1 MNETGTPLY
10 QLTLFVLSIY
20 VLVALLAEAFI
31 VQDAEIQSVLQY
43 IDFGICL
50 VFLAD
55 FFVNLYKAE
64 SRREYMRWGWLDFL
78 SSIPAI
84 DVLRW
89 GRVSRIVR
97 IVRYL
102 RALRSIRILLQ
113 GIKTSRFETL
123 TWSVFLIV
131 FVSFTLS
138 AAFILEFERTYGSTI
153 NTAES
158 ALWWAFLNIMNAKT
172 SINQALSP
180 EGIIITTVLNKIG
193 FLVFAYLNSIL
204 VAWLVMQRR
213 NGDQTGDASAI
224 DCQN

>member
-113 GIKTSRFETL
+113 GIRVRAHLRINNQHSRIG
-123 TWSVFLIV
+123 IV
-131 FVSFTLS
+131 VGVPQYH
-138 AAFILEFERTYGSTI
+138 ERKNI
-153 NTAES
+153 N
-158 ALWWAFLNIMNAKT
+158 
-172 SINQALSP
+172 
-180 EGIIITTVLNKIG
+180 
-193 FLVFAYLNSIL
+193 
-204 VAWLVMQRR
+204 
-213 NGDQTGDASAI
+213 
-224 DCQN
+224 